1 MKKVLIVLL
10 SVLLLVSFV
19 SCEKDKSEEIIETY
33 EDYWRTNRI
42 IDDTIDVL
50 SSDDATKNKTTLDKN
65 DFNEYRV
72 SWALRTLGYEEE
84 IKSASD
90 CKVISGEGST
100 SFTSPDENSTLQTY
114 KDIKVSAKTVDSEG
128 NTVDTYTLVFNGT
141 EKVTREGSGDSATDT
156 HDVNFT
162 ITVNDDTHTYT
173 MKYVNVKDQKN
184 NFVSASVNGKTID
197 VRLLNSMASIDK

>member
-19 SCEKDKSEEIIETY
+19 SCEKDKSEEIIKAY
-33 EDYWRTNRI
+33 EDYCKTERI
-42 IDDTIDVL
+42 IDNTKNVL
-50 SSDDATKNKTTLDKN
+50 SSNDATKNKTTLETS

-84 IKSASD
+84 ITSAND
-90 CKVISGEGST
+90 FKVISGEGST

-114 KDIKVSAKTVDSEG
+114 KDIKVSAKTIDSEK
-128 NTVDTYTLVFNGT
+128 NTIATYTLVFNGT

-173 MKYVNVKDQKN
+173 MKYVQDQKY
-184 NFVSASVNGKTID
+184 NFVSVSVNGKAVD
-197 VRLLNSMASIDK
+197 VRLLNSMASIGM